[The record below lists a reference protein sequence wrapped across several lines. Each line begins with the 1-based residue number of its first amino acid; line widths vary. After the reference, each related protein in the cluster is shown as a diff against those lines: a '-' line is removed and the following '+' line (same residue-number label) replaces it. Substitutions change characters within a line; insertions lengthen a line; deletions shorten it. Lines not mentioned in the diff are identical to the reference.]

1 MEDNI
6 FTLYIKQKDFDFV
19 EKEIGIIGKVDF
31 KIENSGNS
39 NYKIII
45 SEEELEAMADII
57 AHSCDFIESDRK
69 ATRLDNIALML
80 ENYLDQL

>member
-6 FTLYIKQKDFDFV
+6 FTIYIKQKDFNFV
-19 EKEIGIIGKVDF
+19 ENEIGIIGRFDF
-31 KIENSGNS
+31 NIESSGNN
-39 NYKIII
+39 NYKIIM
-45 SEEELEAMADII
+45 SERELEAMADFIV
-57 AHSCDFIESDRK
+57 HSCDFIESDRK